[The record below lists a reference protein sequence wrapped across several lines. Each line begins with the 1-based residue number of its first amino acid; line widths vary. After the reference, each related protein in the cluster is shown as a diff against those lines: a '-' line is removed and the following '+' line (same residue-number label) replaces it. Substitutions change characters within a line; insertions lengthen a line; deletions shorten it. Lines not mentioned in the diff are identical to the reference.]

1 MTQDKIELALDI
13 REVNGKA
20 VKHLRKQGIVPA
32 VIHDHGKDSVL
43 VQGEYQTVYKTY
55 IQAGKHHP
63 VAIKAGSKNY
73 TAMIKSVDFEPK
85 KHTIS
90 HVVFGAVSA
99 HEKIEAEVPVHP
111 RFAEGEESTPA
122 ERASL
127 IVINN
132 LTTVVVEAT
141 ASTMP
146 DALYYDAEKLV
157 EVGDKVAV
165 SDLDV
170 PKDIEIKTEPEAT
183 IATVYEPSAI
193 AAANEDAGGDAE
205 PGDEQAVETDVT
217 PENAEEASGGD
228 EIRPGGKKEFE
239 DKSQGHNPEK
249 Q

>member
-1 MTQDKIELALDI
+1 MTQDKIELSLDI
-13 REVNGKA
+13 RTVEGKA
-20 VKHLRKQGIVPA
+20 VKHLRKEGIVPA
-32 VIHDHGKDSVL
+32 VIHDHGKKSVL
-43 VQGEYQTVYKTY
+43 VQGEYQTIYKTY
-55 IQAGKHHP
+55 LAAGKHHA
-63 VAIKAGSKNY
+63 VNLKAGDKKY
-73 TAMIKSVDFEPK
+73 TAMIKAVDFEPK
-85 KHTIS
+85 KHQIS

-111 RFAEGEESTPA
+111 KYAEGNEASPA

-132 LTTVVVEAT
+132 LTTVMVEAT
-141 ASTMP
+141 ATTMP

-157 EVGDKVAV
+157 EVGDKVGV
-165 SDLDV
+165 SDLEV
-170 PKDIEIKTEPEAT
+170 PKDVEVKTEAEAT

-193 AAANEDAGGDAE
+193 AAANEDAGGDAV
-205 PGDEQAVETDVT
+205 PGDEQAVDTDVT
-217 PENAEEASGGD
+217 PENAEESSDGD